1 MQVESSLYLK
11 KVKPALQELLEGLL
25 KKYGYASILAADS
38 KSKLYNVSRR
48 GTVITEDDILSGRGF
63 VARLRT

>member
-38 KSKLYNVSRR
+38 KVSFTTFP
-48 GTVITEDDILSGRGF
+48 GGGRLLPKMIF
-63 VARLRT
+63 